1 MGIVS
6 VVVDSR
12 APLGIVDGGTLM
24 SVADGQA
31 LVGVVDGGLLLM
43 TVVVVGV
50 GLVAA
55 PK

>member
-1 MGIVS
+1 M
-6 VVVDSR
+6 
-12 APLGIVDGGTLM
+12 GIVDGGTPV

-31 LVGVVDGGLLLM
+31 SIVVVDGGLLL
-43 TVVVVGV
+43 VAAVVVGM